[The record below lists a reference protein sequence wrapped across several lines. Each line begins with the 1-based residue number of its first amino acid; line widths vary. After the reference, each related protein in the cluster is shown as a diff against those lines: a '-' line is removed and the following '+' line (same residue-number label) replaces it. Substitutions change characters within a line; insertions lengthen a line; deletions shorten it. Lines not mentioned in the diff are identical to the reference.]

1 MTEKELHKLNRAE
14 LLEMLIAQGKKL
26 NRLEEELKKANSELE
41 RREIAVETS
50 GTLAEAALK
59 LNRVFEDADAA
70 AKQYLELIKQKE
82 TAADEIIA
90 AAREKAD
97 GIIAEAREKADG
109 IIRQAEKKGSEMME

>member
-70 AKQYLELIKQKE
+70 AKQYLEVIKQRE
-82 TAADEIIA
+82 TAADEIISK
-90 AAREKAD
+90 AREKAD